1 MFKLYRERD
10 VKALVARLK
19 AEYDGVLQ
27 SVREM
32 AEELKAENRSLR
44 ARISV
49 LEGERSDVSEALL
62 VAVREG
68 ERVKKESVEISAGE
82 RKELMLL
89 AEKCRLLAD
98 RLNEKYPDEE
108 DVSDFTAFTAELKKQ
123 LGEEE
128 EEESGFN
135 MDDVLAPKEP
145 LDLEKL
151 CKDLGVM
158 EDDS

>member
-32 AEELKAENRSLR
+32 AEELKAENRALR

-123 LGEEE
+123 LGEEG